1 MPRSLTTDAHP
12 GPVRFCRFSPH
23 GCLFASTSCDCTIR
37 LWDVA
42 EAKCLQALHGEWAG
56 WDWEPSSQAWV
67 PFRTLLCPV
76 PPRPCLAAWPVP
88 AGHQRSV
95 ETISFSPDAK
105 QLASGGWDKR
115 VMLWE
120 VQPVRPGI
128 QGCTPS
134 TAATPSNW
142 ERLFHLS
149 HTWHPI
155 PLHLAAATSPGPLPP
170 PSCLKTSATR
180 FPLPVLPSSPAKA
193 REASRN
199 PYAASHYPG
208 SPTRRAWV

>member
-1 MPRSLTTDAHP
+1 M
-12 GPVRFCRFSPH
+12 RFCRFSPD
-23 GCLFASTSCDCTIR
+23 GCLFASTSCDRTIR

-42 EAKCLQALHGEWAG
+42 EAKCLQVLQGERAG
-56 WDWEPSSQAWV
+56 WDWEPSSQAWF

-76 PPRPCLAAWPVP
+76 PPRPCLAPWPVP

-95 ETISFSPDAK
+95 ETISFSPDSK

-120 VQPVRPGI
+120 VQVGGGAASEAWDPGM
-128 QGCTPS
+128 
-134 TAATPSNW
+134 
-142 ERLFHLS
+142 
-149 HTWHPI
+149 HTVHSGHTFQLGKVVCLPHPWHPI
-155 PLHLAAATSPGPLPP
+155 PLHLAAATSPVPLSL
-170 PSCLKTSATR
+170 PSCLKTSAMR
-180 FPLPVLPSSPAKA
+180 FPLPVLPSSLAKA
-193 REASRN
+193 REASPN